1 MSKKNN
7 NILKRIA
14 TIVAIVV
21 GFLTL
26 VSAITSGGVALFK
39 NNITYE
45 KVKELEPEVNEGK
58 RERAVLLE
66 KVSNIEKSME
76 RIENKLDETLK
87 PRRR

>member
-7 NILKRIA
+7 GVWKKAA
-14 TIVAIVV
+14 TIIAISV
-21 GFLTL
+21 GILAL
-26 VSAITSGGVALFK
+26 ISAISSSGAALFK

-58 RERAVLLE
+58 KERAVLLE